1 MAERN
6 ERPVFEGKN
15 RRVEDR
21 RITER
26 RKLERNFNI
35 FKYVVVIAFLV
46 AFVIIYTV

>member
-6 ERPVFEGKN
+6 ERPVLREKT

-21 RITER
+21 RINER

-35 FKYVVVIAFLV
+35 FKYVVVIAF
-46 AFVIIYTV
+46 